1 MRAAHQRDAKS
12 WNVTSRPVVFI
23 GWRRRLPHPRADL
36 REDVLEFAFSPPL
49 VPAIGIGS
57 ERETVALPVDA
68 KAQAVGPPAINALV
82 HADLPARAFLHVDL
96 LVAG

>member
-1 MRAAHQRDAKS
+1 MERDLAA
-12 WNVTSRPVVFI
+12 VVFI
-23 GWRRRLPHPRADL
+23 GWRRRLPHARADL
-36 REDVLEFAFSPPL
+36 REDVLEFAFGPPL

-57 ERETVALPVDA
+57 EREAVALPIDA